1 MRFARLQQ
9 ERDGEEAQTSST
21 TDRVVFLAYNV
32 IWWVP
37 VALPLLGLIS
47 FTAGLFLF
55 LAFSL
60 VRAGVNL
67 YRNNVMPLEAAV
79 RFPLRSP

>member
-1 MRFARLQQ
+1 M
-9 ERDGEEAQTSST
+9 T
-21 TDRVVFLAYNV
+21 YNV
-32 IWWVP
+32 VWWLP

-47 FTAGLFLF
+47 YTAGLVLF
-55 LAFSL
+55 LAISL
-60 VRAGVNL
+60 IRAGVNL